1 MGAADCCGLVNVMIE
16 RNKSAA
22 RPVDVVAG
30 NLQIRLAESEAEVAA
45 AQALRYRVFYE
56 GMGATP
62 SAEMADK
69 QRDFDRFDDYCDHLL
84 VLDQAESGSEPAVVG
99 TYRVM
104 RREAASR
111 SGRFYSS
118 DEYDIGPLKAVPGE
132 IMELGRSCVRPG
144 YRAGAAM
151 ALLWRGIAEYSYH
164 YKVEVMFGCASFPG
178 IDPLTNRL
186 PLAYLHHHHL
196 APPNL
201 RARAIEGRYVD
212 LSALAEAVDDRGLD
226 EGRQLL
232 PPLIKGYLRVGGYIG
247 DGAVIDHD
255 FGTTDVCIIVKSAL
269 LTEKYARHYRF
280 ERLWEGEADRQA
292 G

>member
-1 MGAADCCGLVNVMIE
+1 MRAAGCCGLVNVMIE
-16 RNKSAA
+16 RNKGAA

-30 NLQIRLAESEAEVAA
+30 NLQIRLAESEAEVVA

-62 SAEMADK
+62 SAEVADK

-132 IMELGRSCVRPG
+132 IMLEILRWGSSAQI
-144 YRAGAAM
+144 YLANK
-151 ALLWRGIAEYSYH
+151 E
-164 YKVEVMFGCASFPG
+164 
-178 IDPLTNRL
+178 RL
-186 PLAYLHHHHL
+186 SSHR
-196 APPNL
+196 L
-201 RARAIEGRYVD
+201 RACHTPAA
-212 LSALAEAVDDRGLD
+212 SMM
-226 EGRQLL
+226 
-232 PPLIKGYLRVGGYIG
+232 
-247 DGAVIDHD
+247 
-255 FGTTDVCIIVKSAL
+255 
-269 LTEKYARHYRF
+269 
-280 ERLWEGEADRQA
+280 
-292 G
+292 